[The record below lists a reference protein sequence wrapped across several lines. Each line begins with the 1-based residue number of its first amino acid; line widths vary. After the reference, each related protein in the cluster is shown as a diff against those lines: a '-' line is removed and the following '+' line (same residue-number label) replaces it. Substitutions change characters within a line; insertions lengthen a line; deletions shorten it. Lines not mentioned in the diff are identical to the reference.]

1 MDMSVNRDLVRQLR
15 LNKSW
20 SQEQLAEEAGVSP
33 RTVQRV
39 ETEGV
44 ASLQSCRAIATALGV
59 EPADLR
65 NSLGPS
71 GSPAEA
77 APNSLVVVS
86 PGGFWFWRTTQI
98 FAIVLLWLLMGVLG
112 ITAFIMLIGGLFFW
126 EYAEVPD
133 LTAPQAAGG
142 GILTAGVLI
151 LVVLGLRKA
160 YRSIKR
166 MELVRREI
174 SEPAVE

>member
-39 ETEGV
+39 ESDGV
-44 ASLQSCRAIATALGV
+44 ASLQSCRAIAKALGV

-65 NSLGPS
+65 LSPGPS
-71 GSPAEA
+71 DSAAEPE
-77 APNSLVVVS
+77 PNSVIGVS

-98 FAIVLLWLLMGVLG
+98 LAISLLWLVMGVLG
-112 ITAFIMLIGGLFFW
+112 LMAFIVAIGGIFFW

-151 LVVLGLRKA
+151 LVVLGLRVA
-160 YRSIKR
+160 CRSITR
-166 MELVRREI
+166 TEIVRRET

>member
-1 MDMSVNRDLVRQLR
+1 MSVNRDLVRQLR

-39 ETEGV
+39 ESEGV
-44 ASLQSCRAIATALGV
+44 ASLQSCRAIAQALGV

-65 NSLGPS
+65 LSPGPS
-71 GSPAEA
+71 GSVAEPE
-77 APNSLVVVS
+77 PNSAIVVS
-86 PGGFWFWRTTQI
+86 PGAFWFWRATQI
-98 FAIVLLWLLMGVLG
+98 LAISFLWLVMGVLG
-112 ITAFIMLIGGLFFW
+112 LTAFIVAIGGIFYW
-126 EYAEVPD
+126 EHAEVPD

-142 GILTAGVLI
+142 GILTAAVLI
-151 LVVLGLRKA
+151 LIVLGLRKA
-160 YRSIKR
+160 CRWIAR
-166 MELVRREI
+166 MEIVRRET